1 MPDLFSPCTLTGVTL
16 RNRTVMSPN
25 DDVQPGRRERRPDD
39 PRGADR
45 PCDAGRPALANPL
58 WPIWAARKLGHASSF
73 PLVQQDGRS
82 WLENFRGHAPSIG
95 WPEVRG
101 AVSA

>member
-16 RNRTVMSPN
+16 RNRTVMPPTTMYN
-25 DDVQPGRRERRPDD
+25 PVDGN
-39 PRGADR
+39 ADR
-45 PCDAGRPALANPL
+45 MIREALIDLVMLGRPALANPL

-82 WLENFRGHAPSIG
+82 WLEDFRGHAPSIG

>member
-1 MPDLFSPCTLTGVTL
+1 MYNPVDG
-16 RNRTVMSPN
+16 N
-25 DDVQPGRRERRPDD
+25 
-39 PRGADR
+39 ADR
-45 PCDAGRPALANPL
+45 MIREALIDLVMLGRPALANPL

-82 WLENFRGHAPSIG
+82 WLEDFRGHAPSIG